1 MMEYALR
8 REQAMQDF
16 LKAMTAMLLVLDGG
30 SSSSRKGRPLA
41 LNLERV
47 MPDGSVECWS
57 VHVMLEDVHKVN

>member
-16 LKAMTAMLLVLDGG
+16 LKAMTAMLLVLDGA
-30 SSSSRKGRPLA
+30 SSSSRKGRPLT

-47 MPDGSVECWS
+47 MPDGSVECWL
-57 VHVMLEDVHKVN
+57 VHVTLEDVHKVN